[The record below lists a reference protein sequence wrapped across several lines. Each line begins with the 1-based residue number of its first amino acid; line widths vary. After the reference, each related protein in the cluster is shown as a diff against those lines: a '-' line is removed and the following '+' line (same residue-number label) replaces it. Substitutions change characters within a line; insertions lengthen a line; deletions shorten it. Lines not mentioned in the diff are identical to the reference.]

1 MIAVSI
7 NLFFGGKNM
16 YKSMKILIGRK
27 FYKTKEQ
34 ACSKIDVF
42 FMCNRL
48 TEDEYRELN
57 DLIIQ
62 VYGADE
68 AEGNTPEAEA

>member
-1 MIAVSI
+1 
-7 NLFFGGKNM
+7 M

-34 ACSKIDVF
+34 AYSKIDVF

-48 TEDEYRELN
+48 TEEEYRELN

-62 VYGADE
+62 VYGTD
-68 AEGNTPEAEA
+68 AESEQ

>member
-1 MIAVSI
+1 MLGVTVNIFDWRKFV
-7 NLFFGGKNM
+7 M
-16 YKSMKILIGRK
+16 YKNMKILIGRK

-68 AEGNTPEAEA
+68 TEDSEV

>member
-1 MIAVSI
+1 
-7 NLFFGGKNM
+7 M

-34 ACSKIDVF
+34 AYSKIDVF
-42 FMCNRL
+42 FACNRL
-48 TEDEYRELN
+48 TEEEYRELN

-62 VYGADE
+62 VYGTD
-68 AEGNTPEAEA
+68 AESEQ